1 MGSYTDGL
9 FKRNRL
15 RSASNPKGYKKPP
28 FSSTQS
34 PAPTQKVER
43 LVACAIIRDGVTH
56 SYGFR
61 SHAEI
66 RRRLG
71 DSDPYKSQ
79 RSDREGFITSNDRF
93 VSRQEAKVIGVESG
107 QCSDMSREL
116 LSSDVNRW

>member
-1 MGSYTDGL
+1 MGSYTEGL

-15 RSASNPKGYKKPP
+15 RSSSNPKGYKKSP
-28 FSSTQS
+28 FESKQS
-34 PAPTQKVER
+34 NPTSKNVER

-79 RSDREGFITSNDRF
+79 RSDREGFITSTDRF
-93 VSRQEAKVIGVESG
+93 VSRQEAKMIGVESG